1 MNDDHTDHLGRDA
14 KDFAIEFGE
23 YLAKAAE
30 HFQDILQTEL
40 KGEHDYNALHD
51 AWGGLDSAIYE
62 FRKRA
67 VMALPQSRHKE
78 EQAKQ

>member
-1 MNDDHTDHLGRDA
+1 MSDDNATTQTTDHLGRDA

-30 HFQDILQTEL
+30 HFQEMLQAEPV
-40 KGEHDYNALHD
+40 GEHDYSALHD
-51 AWGGLDSAIYE
+51 AWRGLHSAIYE

-67 VMALPQSRHKE
+67 AIANTRIGKYP
-78 EQAKQ
+78 